1 MEAKTENKLA
11 YLRVSPDSTKVG
23 LVLEIDLIYSMQA
36 LGRENVFSNQIIQ
49 VQHGGEDEDERK
61 TTDVYQAFEA
71 GQIQSFYIENE
82 FDQDEQFSKSY
93 SVRAALNDE
102 RSCVWNNVQPDNNN
116 NYLRMEDTLTCTASF
131 EIQAVEDFFMDSRL
145 DDSLEVQDINY
156 EHLDP

>member
-61 TTDVYQAFEA
+61 TTDVY
-71 GQIQSFYIENE
+71 
-82 FDQDEQFSKSY
+82 
-93 SVRAALNDE
+93 
-102 RSCVWNNVQPDNNN
+102 
-116 NYLRMEDTLTCTASF
+116 
-131 EIQAVEDFFMDSRL
+131 
-145 DDSLEVQDINY
+145 
-156 EHLDP
+156 